1 MIDRQLIDFYT
12 RFKFGEDNFHNLMQ
26 KRVSNVLLVASY
38 YDAYILEQ
46 DGRLS
51 EQIVGEY
58 RQLDLSMSPMITT
71 MMLDD
76 DIISAVL
83 DGDFDMVVFMMRLD
97 SRRIFDLTSII
108 KQHIPDLPV
117 VLLLNR
123 YSYNIALFRRP
134 DLNMFHDLFL
144 WMGDARLF
152 VAIIKSIED
161 MRNAQYDTTN
171 GNVRVVLL
179 VENTVYQ
186 TSKVLPILYSMIM
199 EQTQELIKSELND
212 VNKRLLMRTRP
223 KVLLAH
229 TYDDAIRLYEQYK
242 DYLLCVISNVN
253 MRHAGKYDA
262 NAGIKLLR
270 KIRSESTNLPLLMMS
285 VDRANRE
292 YADQVQAAFIDKSS
306 QRFNVKLKR
315 FIEHYLGFGPFIFRY
330 PDSTIITRA
339 HSLPEFQ
346 QRLHDIP
353 DESLIY
359 HSQQNDFS
367 TWLTAHG
374 FYHVAQEIRS
384 ITVDDFASVN
394 ELRAHLINIFDD
406 IRHKRNR
413 GKVINF
419 DEESLDEQDRI
430 LLLSTGSLGG
440 KGRGLAFL
448 NALLTTLDLEK
459 DFPGI
464 KVKVPR
470 TVIIG
475 TDEFDWFVEHNH
487 IHQEALNCASEDVTG
502 FFMRGSLSPQMMQR
516 LTIFLK
522 HARYPL
528 AVRSS
533 GLLEDS
539 QSQPFAGIYDTY
551 MLPNNHPDDSVRLK
565 HLADAIRMVFSS
577 PFQKDARNYIESISY
592 KLQEEKMAVVIQEI
606 AGKEYIERNHFPLL
620 SGVAQSHNFYP
631 VYTEP
636 EDGVAH
642 IAVGLG
648 KIVVEGEKSF
658 QYSPGKPNIDIL
670 KIEDVVESN
679 QDNFYALDL
688 SDSDF
693 DISIGE
699 DVTMN
704 RISITSKLKESVF
717 LPVTSVYDYE
727 RKQFLDGK
735 YAQGPRVIT
744 YRNPIRYGN
753 FPLSSILSRVLDL
766 GEAALGVPVEI
777 EFAVDLEP
785 ATFTLLQIRPLFV
798 QQDTIDID
806 LNHLDREGLLLLS
819 TRSLGNGVINDLH
832 DIVYL
837 RNDRFDVTKTVEM
850 KDELEAINRMMKE
863 QDRQYILIGPGRWGS
878 RDRFLGIPIKW
889 THIDMAKVIVEAG
902 LPHFQVEASQGSHF
916 FHNLVA
922 LNIGYFN
929 VPHETDD
936 SFIDWHSLENSPVEQ
951 EWHYFRLVHREKPL
965 KVTMDGKKRL
975 AIVTM

>member
-26 KRVSNVLLVASY
+26 KRVRNVLLIASY

-51 EQIVGEY
+51 EQIVGEF

-71 MMLDD
+71 MMLND
-76 DIISAVL
+76 DIEAAIREEKYDL
-83 DGDFDMVVFMMRLD
+83 VVFMMRLN
-97 SRRIFDLTSII
+97 SRKVFELAASI
-108 KQHIPDLPV
+108 KQIEPDLPI
-117 VLLLNR
+117 VLLINR
-123 YSYNIALFRRP
+123 YSYNISLFRRS
-134 DLNMFHDLFL
+134 DLNLFHDIFL

-161 MRNAQYDTTN
+161 MRNAEYDTTN
-171 GNVRVVLL
+171 GNVRVILL

-186 TSKVLPILYSMIM
+186 CSKVLPILYSMIM
-199 EQTQELIKSELND
+199 EQTQELIRTELND

-223 KVLLAH
+223 KVIMAH
-229 TYDDAIRLYEQYK
+229 TFEDAVRLYEKYK
-242 DYLLCVISNVN
+242 DNLLSVISNVN
-253 MRHAGKYDA
+253 MRHNGRFDA
-262 NAGIKLLR
+262 SAGIRLLR
-270 KIRSESTNLPLLMMS
+270 RVRSELPTLPLLMMS
-285 VDRANRE
+285 IDRANLQH
-292 YADQVQAAFIDKSS
+292 ADQIQAAFIDKNS

-315 FIEHYLGFGPFIFRY
+315 FIMHYLGFGPFFFRRS
-330 PDSTIITRA
+330 DGEIISRA
-339 HSLPEFQ
+339 NSLPEFEHN
-346 QRLHDIP
+346 LKTIP
-353 DESLIY
+353 DESLLY
-359 HSQQNDFS
+359 HSQQNDYS
-367 TWLTAHG
+367 TWLIAHG
-374 FYHVAQEIRS
+374 FYHVAQELRS
-384 ITVDDFASVN
+384 LSASDFPDVAA
-394 ELRAHLINIFDD
+394 LRNYLVTIFDD

-419 DEESLDEQDRI
+419 DESSIDERDRI

-459 DFPGI
+459 DFPGVKI
-464 KVKVPR
+464 KVPG
-470 TVIIG
+470 TVIVG
-475 TDEFDWFVEHNH
+475 TDEFDLFVEHNH
-487 IHQEALNCASEDVTG
+487 IHDKALNISSEEVVRVFLHG
-502 FFMRGSLSPQMMQR
+502 ELSPQLIVR
-516 LTIFLK
+516 LKIYLN

-539 QSQPFAGIYDTY
+539 QSQPFAGIYDTF
-551 MLPNNHPDDSVRLK
+551 MLPNNHPDEDVRLK
-565 HLADAIRMVFSS
+565 QLADAIKMVFSS
-577 PFQKDARNYIESISY
+577 PFQKDQRNYIESINY

-606 AGKEYIERNHFPLL
+606 AGKEYIAGNHFPLI

-636 EDGVAH
+636 GDGVAH

-648 KIVVEGEKSF
+648 RIVVEGEKTF

-679 QDNFYALDL
+679 QDSFFALDL
-688 SDSDF
+688 ADKEF
-693 DISIGE
+693 DISKGE

-704 RISITSKLKESVF
+704 RISITSKLKGDVF

-735 YAQGPRVIT
+735 YVQGPRVIT
-744 YRNPIRYGN
+744 YRNPIRYGD
-753 FPLSSILSRVLDL
+753 FPLSGILSRVLEL

-777 EFAVDLEP
+777 EFAVDLSP

-798 QQDTIDID
+798 QHDTVDIDID
-806 LNHLDREGLLLLS
+806 HFDRDNLLLLS
-819 TRSLGNGVINDLH
+819 TRALGNGVISGLH

-837 RNDRFDVTKTVEM
+837 QNDRFEVTKTVEM
-850 KDELEAINRMMKE
+850 KDELEEINRFMKE
-863 QDRQYILIGPGRWGS
+863 QGRQYILIGPGRWGS

-936 SFIDWHSLENSPVEQ
+936 SFIDWQTVEGF
-951 EWHYFRLVHREKPL
+951 EIEKSWKYFRLTHLEKPL
-965 KVTMDGKKRL
+965 KVRMDGKKRL
-975 AIVTM
+975 AVVTV

>member
-26 KRVSNVLLVASY
+26 KRVGSVLLIASY

-71 MMLDD
+71 MMLNE
-76 DIISAVL
+76 DIESAVAEN
-83 DGDFDMVVFMMRLD
+83 DFDLVVFMMRLD
-97 SRRIFDLTSII
+97 TRRIFSLATSIKQI
-108 KQHIPDLPV
+108 KPDLPI

-123 YSYNIALFRRP
+123 YYYNTPLFRRS
-134 DLNMFHDLFL
+134 DLNIFHDLFL
-144 WMGDARLF
+144 WMGDAKLF

-161 MRNAQYDTTN
+161 MRNAEFDTEK
-171 GNVRVVLL
+171 GNVRIILL

-186 TSKVLPILYSMIM
+186 YSKVLPILYSMIM
-199 EQTQELIKSELND
+199 EQTQELISTELND

-229 TYDDAIRLYEQYK
+229 TYEDAVRLYEKYK
-242 DYLLCVISNVN
+242 DYLLSVISNVN
-253 MRHAGKYDA
+253 MRHNGRYDA
-262 NAGIKLLR
+262 GAGIRLLR
-270 KIRSESTNLPLLMMS
+270 KIRSESTSLPLLMMS
-285 VDRANRE
+285 IDRANLSH
-292 YADQVQAAFIDKSS
+292 ADQLQAAFIDKSS

-315 FIEHYLGFGPFIFRY
+315 FIMHYLGFGPFFFRLE
-330 PDSTIITRA
+330 SGEIVSRA
-339 HSLPEFQ
+339 NTLPEFEQ
-346 QRLHDIP
+346 CLKTVP
-353 DESLIY
+353 DESLLY
-359 HSQQNDFS
+359 HSRQNDYS
-367 TWLTAHG
+367 TWLIAHG
-374 FYHVAQEIRS
+374 FHHVAQELRS
-384 ITVDDFASVN
+384 LSVEDFQDIAA
-394 ELRAHLINIFDD
+394 LRDYLVNIFDD

-419 DEESLDEQDRI
+419 NEESIDEQDRI
-430 LLLSTGSLGG
+430 LLLSPGSLGG

-448 NALLTTLDLEK
+448 NALLTTLDMGK
-459 DFPGI
+459 DFPGVKI
-464 KVKVPR
+464 KVPGTTIV
-470 TVIIG
+470 G
-475 TDEFDWFVEHNH
+475 TDEFDWFVEHNN
-487 IHQEALNCASEDVTG
+487 IHEKALNVSSDEVVRVFTNG
-502 FFMRGSLSPQMMQR
+502 TLSPQIMER
-516 LTIFLK
+516 LAIYLK

-539 QSQPFAGIYDTY
+539 QSQPFAGIYDTF
-551 MLPNNHPDDSVRLK
+551 MLPNNHPDDNIRLK
-565 HLADAIRMVFSS
+565 QLADAIKMVFSS
-577 PFQKDARNYIESISY
+577 PYQHDQRNYIESINY

-606 AGKEYIERNHFPLL
+606 AGREYISGNHFPLM

-648 KIVVEGEKSF
+648 KIVVEGEKTF

-670 KIEDVVESN
+670 KIEDIVESN
-679 QDNFYALDL
+679 QEIFYALDL
-688 SDSDF
+688 SDRMF
-693 DISIGE
+693 DISKGE

-704 RISITSKLKESVF
+704 RISITSKHKEGVF
-717 LPVTSVYDYE
+717 QPVTSVYDYQ

-735 YAQGPRVIT
+735 YVQGPRVIT
-744 YRNPIRYGN
+744 YRNPIRYGD
-753 FPLSSILSRVLDL
+753 FPLSDILRRVLDL

-777 EFAVDLEP
+777 EFAVDLAP

-798 QQDTIDID
+798 QRDTVDID
-806 LNHLDREGLLLLS
+806 LDHIDRSNLLLLS
-819 TRSLGNGVINDLH
+819 TRALGNGTINNLH

-837 RNDRFDVTKTVEM
+837 QNDCFDVTKTVEM
-850 KDELEAINRMMKE
+850 KDELEQINRMMKE

-929 VPHETDD
+929 VPHQTNR
-936 SFIDWHSLENSPVEQ
+936 SFIDWQTIEGFEIEQ
-951 EWHYFRLVHREKPL
+951 SWQYFRLVHREAPM
-965 KVTMDGKKRL
+965 KVRMDGKKRL
-975 AIVTM
+975 AIVTA